1 MIKVKKKKKLLL
13 FFAFLI
19 FVVYIAYH
27 FVTLQIGIHEQ
38 NALYAQ
44 KQQEISEQQLEIDEL
59 NYILENGGE
68 AGYLE
73 KIARSMGY
81 VDPEERVFVD
91 ISK

>member
-1 MIKVKKKKKLLL
+1 MIKVKKKKKFLL

-19 FVVYIAYH
+19 FVIYIGYH
-27 FVTLQIGIHEQ
+27 FVTLQINIYEQ
-38 NALYAQ
+38 KTLYAQ
-44 KQQEISEQQLEIDEL
+44 KQAEISDQQLEIDEL

-81 VDPEERVFVD
+81 VDPQERVFVD